1 MRLAV
6 LAPTPRSLYSRLV
19 THLASQESGVEVV
32 LVMVR
37 SLWSVRRLR
46 GELRRD
52 GPRLLDKV
60 FRKLL
65 LGERAYPDE
74 DPETLLA
81 LARQTGLPGRSLRDL
96 SRKYGFPLLTTPD
109 LNGDRAE
116 HALQSARPDAVAFT
130 GGGLIRSGLLAI
142 PRLGVLNCHMGILPE
157 FRGMDVVEWAILEA
171 GAAEPKIGLTL
182 HLMDRGVDT
191 GPILLHHPLDLHE
204 GDTREKI
211 RRRMEPAMVRL
222 MLEAIRGLRD
232 GSLQPRPQAE
242 AAGRQYYVLHPR
254 IQEAASARLERI
266 LQVRLRFQE
275 PRISSP

>member
-1 MRLAV
+1 MRLAI

-19 THLASQESGVEVV
+19 THLAAQEDGVEVV
-32 LVMVR
+32 LVVVR

-52 GPRLLDKV
+52 GPRLLEKV
-60 FRKLL
+60 YRKLL
-65 LGERAYPDE
+65 LGERAYPDD

-81 LARQTGLPGRSLRDL
+81 LARQSGLPGRTLHDL
-96 SRKYGFPLLTTPD
+96 SRRYGFPLLTAPD
-109 LNGDRAE
+109 LNGRRAE
-116 HALQSARPDAVAFT
+116 NALQSARPDAVAFT

-171 GAAEPKIGLTL
+171 GPAEPKIGLTL

-191 GPILLHHPLDLHE
+191 GPILLRHALDLRE

-211 RRRMEPAMVRL
+211 RRRLEPAMVRL
-222 MLEAIRGLRD
+222 MLEGIRGLRD
-232 GSLQPRPQAE
+232 GSLQPRPQQE
-242 AAGRQYYVLHPR
+242 AAGRQYFVLHPR
-254 IQEAASARLERI
+254 IQEAASARLDRI
-266 LQVRLRFQE
+266 LEARIPSRE
-275 PRISSP
+275 PRSSTQ